1 MKITKFIN
9 KNKKIIKLYII
20 FLDYLK
26 NMNINININIHKII
40 SEFFIK
46 LINNEDL
53 KEIIKYFIK
62 VIHEKNIDI
71 LYNINFNK
79 KIKIKKINYNI
90 RILENKEYKII
101 FKIDYNNTFINIEK
115 ILSNFT
121 YLKIHNVKNKIEKYL
136 LLFYIIMGFDTG
148 QFWGLHPKFYNFI
161 NGHFKNS
168 IECFASP
175 FNNNL
180 NDYFSVLYEIDKYYG
195 SKGDFFKNFINVK
208 YEAYI
213 INPPFIDTIIVKV
226 LSLIDEKLLIDSV
239 QIFLF
244 IPQWD
249 DIILPWYNNIKTKYI
264 NNLCKLN
271 KYESIVFDYIANK
284 SIKASF
290 GTYFIYINNISSKLC
305 NIMKL
310 SYNDNL

>member
-1 MKITKFIN
+1 MKLTKFIN
-9 KNKKIIKLYII
+9 KNKNIIKLYII
-20 FLDYLK
+20 FLDYLNK
-26 NMNINININIHKII
+26 TIISDNINKVIA
-40 SEFFIK
+40 EFFIK
-46 LINNEDL
+46 LINNENL
-53 KEIIKYFIK
+53 EEIKKKFFQIIK
-62 VIHEKNIDI
+62 EKNITT

-90 RILENKEYKII
+90 SNLSQNNEYKIM
-101 FKIDYNNTFINIEK
+101 FKIEYNDTLINIEK
-115 ILSNFT
+115 ILPSYT
-121 YLKIHNVKNKIEKYL
+121 YLKIHNFKNKIEKYL
-136 LLFYIIMGFDTG
+136 LFFYIIMGYDTG

-180 NDYFSVLYEIDKYYG
+180 NDYFSILYDIDKYYG
-195 SKGDFFKNFINVK
+195 SKGDFFANFLNVK

-213 INPPFIDTIIVKV
+213 INPPFIDTIILKV
-226 LSLIDEKLLIDSV
+226 LKLIDEKLLIDAV
-239 QIFLF
+239 QIFFF

-249 DIILPWYNNIKTKYI
+249 DIIIPWYNNIKTKYI
-264 NNLCKLN
+264 HSICKLN
-271 KYESIVFDYIANK
+271 KYESIVFDYIAYK
-284 SIKASF
+284 PLKASF

-310 SYNDNL
+310 NYNDN